1 MEATNHTDFS
11 AIFSFLYDFVEMSCG
26 IAFSLLDT
34 NVMRHPLKNK
44 TFFPHGIIKR
54 YKIDCPVE
62 LTLSRALPRSRAM
75 RISLSVFFLAVMIFF
90 SPALFLFLRLEL
102 RSGRILRGRN
112 RRVRLVFIFI
122 SVLSAFMNRKD
133 KTERKGPVYIIEG
146 GEIYFLLCSKS
157 NLAKDSLF
165 SLFFSK

>member
-62 LTLSRALPRSRAM
+62 LTLSRALPSFT
-75 RISLSVFFLAVMIFF
+75 SDENFLVCIFF
-90 SPALFLFLRLEL
+90 SCDDFFPPAFFLFLRLEL